1 MNCTKNICKIILTSL
16 KRFTK
21 ELLRFDMKQKLLF
34 WLENIDITKIN
45 PNTLTFFFFI
55 LFSAWVASVSESR
68 MTLSPVVTHE

>member
-34 WLENIDITKIN
+34 WQENIDITKIN
-45 PNTLTFFFFI
+45 PNVDFL
-55 LFSAWVASVSESR
+55 LQN
-68 MTLSPVVTHE
+68 PV